1 MAAKHRSLCGRDGKI
16 NTVESIQTFIATFLE
31 EAGAQ
36 DKYIGVDW
44 LPTEPGSYSIDIV
57 PTENIV
63 KRYTCGD
70 TIRQCVFVFA
80 LRGYYSEDAL
90 QNISNIGFF
99 EDFAAWLER
108 CSRSRLLPALDG
120 NRQAQQI
127 EALNVGYLMSDD
139 NDGAGRYQIQC
150 RLTYYQG
157 VNDDE

>member
-1 MAAKHRSLCGRDGKI
+1 M
-16 NTVESIQTFIATFLE
+16 NTVESIQNFIAAFLE

-57 PTENIV
+57 PAENIV
-63 KRYTCGD
+63 KRYIGGD

-80 LRGYYSEDAL
+80 LRGNYSEDAL

-108 CSRSRLLPALDG
+108 CSRNRQLPKLGG
-120 NRQAQQI
+120 NKQAQQV
-127 EALNVGYLMSDD
+127 EAVNVGYLASDG
-139 NDGAGRYQIQC
+139 NDGTGRYQIQC